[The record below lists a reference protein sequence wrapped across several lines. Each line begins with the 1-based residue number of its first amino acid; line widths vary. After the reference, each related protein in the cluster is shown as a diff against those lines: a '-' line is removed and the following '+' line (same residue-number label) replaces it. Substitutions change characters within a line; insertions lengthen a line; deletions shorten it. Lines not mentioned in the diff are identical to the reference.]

1 METTAKPQAHHSWPQ
16 YPLRTLV
23 WLAILGPP
31 LLSLAWWWLAW
42 AWPRFTGDLWTLH
55 HLLIYPAAAVV
66 LVLIGVS
73 IFYYPVALAPRV
85 QLPRWQVVLL
95 WCLEFFALWHW
106 LNFLS
111 LIFGWLLIW
120 GDRHEPPGTLIAWT
134 ATFIAAAVAAT
145 TSKRLT
151 SDAAGR
157 GYLAIV
163 IASTAILL
171 LFAAPYWLSRWLR

>member
-1 METTAKPQAHHSWPQ
+1 MQNSTTSSPRHNWPQ

-23 WLAILGPP
+23 RLTIIGPP
-31 LLSLAWWWLAW
+31 LLALAWWWLVW
-42 AWPRFTGDLWTLH
+42 AWPRLDSDPWTLH
-55 HLLIYPAAAVV
+55 LLFVYPAAAVV

-85 QLPRWQVVLL
+85 QLPLGRVLVL
-95 WCLEFFALWHW
+95 WCLEFLALWHW

-120 GDRHEPPGTLIAWT
+120 GDRQEPPSMLIACFSALT
-134 ATFIAAAVAAT
+134 AAVVATT

-151 SDAAGR
+151 SDSAGR

-163 IASTAILL
+163 ICSTAVLL
-171 LFAAPYWLSRWLR
+171 VFAIPYWLARWLR